1 MKKLVLLAA
10 TLAMVVAFTPGHAD
24 AAKYVGS
31 KKCKMCHKKA
41 YKAWKKSK
49 HAHAFEVMEKEGVT
63 GKPEC
68 VKCHTTGYS
77 GSGAVGKKQQ
87 NVQCERCH
95 GAGSGYFKVM
105 MKRKS
110 YTTEKAKAAGLILPD
125 MKGKFCTDNC
135 HNSESPSFKEFNFDE
150 RWAQIKP
157 ELDKPRAH

>member
-41 YKAWKKSK
+41 YKVWKGSK
-49 HAHAFEVMEKEGVT
+49 HAHAFAALEKKGAT
-63 GKPEC
+63 DKPEC

-77 GSGAVGKKQQ
+77 GSGAVSKKQQ

-95 GAGSGYFKVM
+95 GPGSGYFKVM
-105 MKRKS
+105 MRRRS

-125 MKGKFCTDNC
+125 KQGKFCTDNC
-135 HNSESPSFKEFNFDE
+135 HNPKSPYFKKFNFDE
-150 RWAQIKP
+150 RWAQIKH